1 MKTKTLRILVIVLGV
16 LLALALAKKIF
27 VRGPA
32 MTVDKADKA
41 SEVLVSPRILEEFV
55 TRLVFYQGDEPENKV
70 IIVKTPDGEWVIET
84 LFGARARQNFISG
97 LIKDL
102 SELRGTWRAD
112 TPTVLAD
119 FKIRDEEGLHIIL
132 EGAGG
137 QEIYHAV
144 VGRKAP
150 RWNINF
156 IRQAGT
162 SKVASV
168 SRAFLDI
175 TGLKKEED
183 RLKGATF
190 AELRLW
196 ESESLSKVQKV
207 WIKTAAPAPV
217 TLVKLAEDNK
227 AKLPAGWYIDPPS
240 ARSVA
245 DDRKVTRF
253 LRGLMTIRPQ
263 DRMDPKGSGYG
274 LDTLVL
280 SAAIETKEE
289 DGATRAYRMDLSFV
303 TAPEKAVYAQM
314 FPSQE
319 IYRIREQSIADI
331 NKDIVE
337 IAQNK
342 KFFLKTSGKK

>member
-1 MKTKTLRILVIVLGV
+1 MKIKTLRILVIVLGA
-16 LLALALAKKIF
+16 LLALALVKKIF
-27 VRGPA
+27 VHGPA

-55 TRLVFYQGDEPENKV
+55 TRLVFYLGDEPDNKV
-70 IIVKTPDGEWVIET
+70 VVVKSPDGEWVIET
-84 LFGARARQNFISG
+84 LYNARARQNFISG

-102 SELRGTWRAD
+102 SELRGQWRSDSPA
-112 TPTVLAD
+112 VLAD

-144 VGRKAP
+144 IGRKAIK
-150 RWNINF
+150 WNVNY

-168 SRAFLDI
+168 PRAFLDI
-175 TGLKKEED
+175 MGIKKETD
-183 RLKGATF
+183 RLKSATF
-190 AELRLW
+190 AEMRLW
-196 ESESLSKVQKV
+196 PMESLSKVQKV
-207 WIKTAAPAPV
+207 WIMTAAPAPV

-227 AKLPAGWYIDPPS
+227 AKLPAGWYVDPPS
-240 ARSVA
+240 ARSAA
-245 DDRKVTRF
+245 DERKVTKF
-253 LRGLMTIRPQ
+253 LRGLMTVHPQ
-263 DRMDPKGSGYG
+263 DRMDPKGTGYG

-280 SAAIETKEE
+280 SAAVETKEE
-289 DGATRAYRMDLSFV
+289 DNTTRAYRMDLSFV
-303 TAPEKAVYAQM
+303 TAPEKAIYAQT
-314 FPSQE
+314 FPGQE
-319 IYRIREQSIADI
+319 IYRIREQSIADL